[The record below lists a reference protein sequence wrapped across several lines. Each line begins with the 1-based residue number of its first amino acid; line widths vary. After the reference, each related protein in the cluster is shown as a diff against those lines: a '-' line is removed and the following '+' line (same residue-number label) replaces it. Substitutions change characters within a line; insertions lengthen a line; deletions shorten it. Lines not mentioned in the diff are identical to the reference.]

1 MVVTLNEKQNKL
13 LNDLLNAVKQ
23 KSSRGITVK
32 LLQKCESDIH
42 VIGQYLKQNNR
53 NEELRILQDF
63 TNNLFAAKKKVKNT
77 PDFYKKI
84 NADWMANLS
93 DEAKQKGF
101 SSLILPGTHDSGA
114 YKIDYSH
121 TPKGKWWWAGFG
133 ARIGKLIG
141 VSKFIKNWTL
151 TQDYDLYKQ
160 LEQGVRSLDL
170 RITYNKSEKK
180 FYISHSFACI
190 PLDNALQDIKRF
202 MQEHPQE
209 ILLIQMS
216 PDYEHRKGI
225 TTEVG
230 DKLLAQCEQV
240 LGDML
245 VKRQSNDPDL
255 AKQKEEFG
263 NLTLQNMVSANSRVL
278 LANSCAFSATST
290 HAQSSWTNRIV
301 KGQWLNVTAKDKAMI
316 KINSTL
322 TTRLTSTEPTSSQL
336 QEIGFT
342 LTPDA
347 NMIKKSVKRSFIPFG
362 RYIFGKGKDNT
373 DASLRTLGQAMNKE
387 VGAVLNKYK
396 ERAESENKEVPQL
409 GNIIPLDHIECSDA
423 IDEIVN
429 LNFKKN

>member
-1 MVVTLNEKQNKL
+1 MVITLNEKQNKL
-13 LNDLLNAVKQ
+13 LNDLLNALKQ
-23 KSSRGITVK
+23 KSSKITVK
-32 LLQKCESDIH
+32 YLRKSEEDIH

-53 NEELRILQDF
+53 IEELRMLQDF
-63 TNNLFAAKKKVKNT
+63 TNNLFSAKKMEKKT

-84 NADWMANLS
+84 NANWMANLS
-93 DEAKQKGF
+93 DEAKQKGL
-101 SSLILPGTHDSGA
+101 SSLVLPGTHDSGA

-170 RITYNKSEKK
+170 RITYNNSEKK

-216 PDYEHRKGI
+216 PDYEHRQGI
-225 TTEVG
+225 TPEVG
-230 DKLLAQCEQV
+230 DKLLAQCQET
-240 LGDML
+240 LGDL
-245 VKRQSNDPDL
+245 LAKRPSNDPDP
-255 AKQKEEFG
+255 AKQTKEFSD
-263 NLTLQNMVSANSRVL
+263 LTLQKMISSNSRIL
-278 LANSCAFSATST
+278 LSNSCAFSPTSL
-290 HAQSSWTNRIV
+290 HAQSSWTKNIV
-301 KGQWLNVTAKDKAMI
+301 QGQWLNVTAKDKAMS
-316 KINSTL
+316 KIDSTL
-322 TTRLTSTEPTSSQL
+322 KSRLEDKKAPSQL
-336 QEIGFT
+336 REIGFT
-342 LTPDA
+342 LTPDGD
-347 NMIKKSVKRSFIPFG
+347 MIKKSVKRHFIPFG
-362 RYIFGKGKDNT
+362 RYIFRKNRDNP
-373 DASLRTLGQAMNKE
+373 DDSLRTLGQAMNKE
-387 VGAVLNKYK
+387 VGTVLNKYK
-396 ERAESENKEVPQL
+396 ERAQNENIEIPRL

-423 IDEIVN
+423 VDEIVN

>member
-1 MVVTLNEKQNKL
+1 
-13 LNDLLNAVKQ
+13 
-23 KSSRGITVK
+23 
-32 LLQKCESDIH
+32 
-42 VIGQYLKQNNR
+42 
-53 NEELRILQDF
+53 
-63 TNNLFAAKKKVKNT
+63 
-77 PDFYKKI
+77 
-84 NADWMANLS
+84 
-93 DEAKQKGF
+93 
-101 SSLILPGTHDSGA
+101 
-114 YKIDYSH
+114 
-121 TPKGKWWWAGFG
+121 
-133 ARIGKLIG
+133 
-141 VSKFIKNWTL
+141 
-151 TQDYDLYKQ
+151 
-160 LEQGVRSLDL
+160 
-170 RITYNKSEKK
+170 
-180 FYISHSFACI
+180 
-190 PLDNALQDIKRF
+190 
-202 MQEHPQE
+202 
-209 ILLIQMS
+209 
-216 PDYEHRKGI
+216 
-225 TTEVG
+225 
-230 DKLLAQCEQV
+230 
-240 LGDML
+240 
-245 VKRQSNDPDL
+245 
-255 AKQKEEFG
+255 
-263 NLTLQNMVSANSRVL
+263 L

-396 ERAESENKEVPQL
+396 ERAESENKEIPQL